1 MNYIAKTTKKDSSY
15 TFGWADGQTY
25 SFTDKKP
32 ETEIPEDLKEY
43 LEKYLDIDNKPLFT
57 FTKAAETVLGE
68 VKTVGEDPKT
78 VKKVVKKAV
87 ETE

>member
-15 TFGWADGQTY
+15 TFGWVDGCTY

-57 FTKAAETVLGE
+57 FTKVEETVLE
-68 VKTVGEDPKT
+68 AAKTVDEDAKT
-78 VKKVVKKAV
+78 VKKVVKKAI

>member
-25 SFTDKKP
+25 RFTDKNT
-32 ETEIPEDLKEY
+32 EVEIPEDLKEY
-43 LEKYLDIDNKPLFT
+43 LEGYLDIDHKPLFT
-57 FTKAAETVLGE
+57 FTKAAEIVSEE
-68 VKTVGEDPKT
+68 VKTVDEDAKT
-78 VKKVVKKAV
+78 MKKVVKKAV

>member
-1 MNYIAKTTKKDSSY
+1 MNYIAKTTKKDSSS
-15 TFGWADGQTY
+15 TFGWADGRTY

-57 FTKAAETVLGE
+57 FTKAAETVLE
-68 VKTVGEDPKT
+68 EPKTVGEDSKT